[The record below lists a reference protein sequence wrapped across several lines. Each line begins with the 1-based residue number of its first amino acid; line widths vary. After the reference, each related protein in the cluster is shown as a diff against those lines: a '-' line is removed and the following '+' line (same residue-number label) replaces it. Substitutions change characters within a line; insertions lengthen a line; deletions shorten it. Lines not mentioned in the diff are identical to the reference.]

1 MKKFNIIKCLAPIII
16 ILFISGCAF
25 EGGYNPNYIP
35 FSAPQMGLQGK
46 ALIVVDAKTAQNLYT
61 GSPTS
66 FTGSAT
72 TLTLPLGKICTSIA
86 YVVFNAA
93 YQGGADYKDTDAGS
107 QGYTVIIR
115 PQITNFTYQYNQAKN
130 LGFAITPQID
140 VSLHVEVRSQ
150 DGKLVSDKNYTSGLT
165 DGATYAMSGQPAE
178 KINQILHVTLF
189 RMLCEAAADVR
200 KVTSVTLNPQPQVT
214 NSGSQYKESGTGV
227 IISKSGYVLTA
238 AHVIA
243 NSSKLMAVTIDG
255 LKSARVVSVD
265 ESNDIALLKLE
276 KGDYTSLEI
285 TSSRN
290 VRLGQSVSTIGFPN
304 PYLQGFSPKVTKGEI
319 SSMNGIIDDP
329 RSWQISVPVQPGNS
343 GGPLLNDDGKL
354 VGLVESKLGLRAAQ
368 VTNDLPQNVG
378 YAVKS
383 AYLIPLIESLK
394 DVSIDSNIPVTNK
407 ESFED
412 MVARCEKA
420 TVMILNY

>member
-1 MKKFNIIKCLAPIII
+1 M
-16 ILFISGCAF
+16 
-25 EGGYNPNYIP
+25 
-35 FSAPQMGLQGK
+35 
-46 ALIVVDAKTAQNLYT
+46 
-61 GSPTS
+61 
-66 FTGSAT
+66 
-72 TLTLPLGKICTSIA
+72 
-86 YVVFNAA
+86 
-93 YQGGADYKDTDAGS
+93 
-107 QGYTVIIR
+107 
-115 PQITNFTYQYNQAKN
+115 
-130 LGFAITPQID
+130 
-140 VSLHVEVRSQ
+140 EVRSQ

-200 KVTSVTLNPQPQVT
+200 KATSVTLNPQPQVT